1 MRLAI
6 LWNFSR
12 SSEVVLVGCS
22 SDATDDAA
30 VSHSGNPGQV
40 RLLR

>member
-30 VSHSGNPGQV
+30 VSHSGSPGQV